1 LLQQASDVHHT
12 YPRMSDAQSRV
23 TMNDSDL
30 PIPSDD
36 DIENLLQHLGRLG
49 QRADPDLHP
58 DEVSIWVGK

>member
-1 LLQQASDVHHT
+1 
-12 YPRMSDAQSRV
+12 MSDAQSRV